1 MSTPRLILYFFSM
14 VVAVALIFFGC
25 VQLAFLE
32 YGDGLLKV
40 GVGLVLVLLNSSRV
54 DRA

>member
-1 MSTPRLILYFFSM
+1 MSTPRLVLYFFSM
-14 VVAVALIFFGC
+14 VVAVGLIFFGC
-25 VQLAFLE
+25 VQLAFFQ

-40 GVGLVLVLLNSSRV
+40 GVGLALVLLNSSRA